1 MLKCPSWKNRGS
13 PFQPPRKTHLACR
26 LSLSEPRGSRRAKEE
41 PIRRHEA
48 VVKGAHF
55 APFTTQER
63 QLRLVLTDHHASLNN
78 GAFFLR
84 AGAWARR
91 AFLPLW
97 AHLSQSRTIDWPMT
111 DNGVLLRHRRAA
123 RGAAAPLR

>member
-1 MLKCPSWKNRGS
+1 M
-13 PFQPPRKTHLACR
+13 
-26 LSLSEPRGSRRAKEE
+26 
-41 PIRRHEA
+41 
-48 VVKGAHF
+48 VKGAHF

-78 GAFFLR
+78 CAFFLR

-111 DNGVLLRHRRAA
+111 DNGVLLEVLLRLFAKGYGPMSCNPNLNGP
-123 RGAAAPLR
+123 GAS